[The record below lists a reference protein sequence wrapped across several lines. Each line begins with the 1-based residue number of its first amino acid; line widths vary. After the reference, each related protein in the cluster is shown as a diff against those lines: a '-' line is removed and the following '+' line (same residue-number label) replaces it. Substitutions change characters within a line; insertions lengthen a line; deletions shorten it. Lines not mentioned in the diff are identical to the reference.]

1 VVRIG
6 VITGLAA
13 EAEIFEAV
21 PSERRP
27 VVAVAGASGARA
39 EAAAL
44 RLLAGGCEAILSF
57 GVAGGLDPALAP
69 GTVVIADAVVGADGQ
84 RWPTDA
90 PWRDAVRS
98 ALAGVVPLASGIV
111 AGSDAPLLTPESKR
125 DYAGR
130 TGAVAVDMESH
141 GAARAAALARAPFLA
156 IRAVADR
163 ASRAIPPWV
172 MDAILPDG
180 GLAPEKIARALLP
193 RPWMVWGL
201 LGLARDNGRAL
212 ASLRRVASR
221 LGPGLGLAA

>member
-1 VVRIG
+1 MVRLG

-13 EAEIFEAV
+13 EAKILEAF

-39 EAAAL
+39 ETAAL
-44 RLLAGGCEAILSF
+44 RLLAEGCEAILSF
-57 GVAGGLDPALAP
+57 GVAGGLDPALVP
-69 GTVVIADAVVGADGQ
+69 GTLVIADAIVAPDG
-84 RWPTDA
+84 RRIATDPA
-90 PWRDAVRS
+90 WRDAVRR
-98 ALAGVVPLASGIV
+98 ALEGSGPLSGGAIAGA
-111 AGSDAPLLTPESKR
+111 DAPLLTPEAKR

-141 GAARAAALARAPFLA
+141 GAAKAAASRRVPFLA
-156 IRAVADR
+156 IRAVADG

-201 LGLARDNGRAL
+201 IGLARANGRAL
-212 ASLRRVASR
+212 GTLSRVAAR
-221 LGPGLGLAA
+221 LGPGLGLAG

>member
-1 VVRIG
+1 MNRLG

-13 EAEIFEAV
+13 EADILLEF
-21 PSERRP
+21 PSERAPR
-27 VVAVAGASGARA
+27 VEIAGASGARA
-39 EAAAL
+39 EAAAT
-44 RLLAGGCEAILSF
+44 RLLASGCEAILSF

-69 GTVVIADAVVGADGQ
+69 GTVVIAEAVIALDGQ
-84 RWPTDA
+84 RFPTEVA
-90 PWRDAVRS
+90 WRDAVKS
-98 ALAGVVPLASGIV
+98 ALAGTVPLAEGAIY
-111 AGSDAPLLTPESKR
+111 GSDAPLLTAEAKKNL
-125 DYAGR
+125 AGK

-141 GAARAAALARAPFLA
+141 GAARAAALKGVPFLA
-156 IRAVADR
+156 IRAIADG

-201 LGLARDNGRAL
+201 IGLARANGRAL
-212 ASLRRVASR
+212 RALGRVASR

>member
-1 VVRIG
+1 MVRIG

-13 EAEIFEAV
+13 EAEILEAF
-21 PSERRP
+21 PLERRP
-27 VVAVAGASGARA
+27 IVAVAGASGARA
-39 EAAAL
+39 HAAAL

-69 GTVVIADAVVGADGQ
+69 GTLVIADAIVAADG
-84 RWPTDA
+84 RRLPTDPA
-90 PWRDAVRS
+90 WRDAVRRALEGLCPLAVG
-98 ALAGVVPLASGIV
+98 ALAGV
-111 AGSDAPLLTPESKR
+111 DAPLLTVEAKK
-125 DYAGR
+125 DTACR

-141 GAARAAALARAPFLA
+141 GAAKAAALKNVPFLA
-156 IRAVADR
+156 IRAVADG

-201 LGLARDNGRAL
+201 IGLARANGRAL
-212 ASLRRVASR
+212 GTLSRVAAR
-221 LGPGLGLAA
+221 LGPGLGLAG